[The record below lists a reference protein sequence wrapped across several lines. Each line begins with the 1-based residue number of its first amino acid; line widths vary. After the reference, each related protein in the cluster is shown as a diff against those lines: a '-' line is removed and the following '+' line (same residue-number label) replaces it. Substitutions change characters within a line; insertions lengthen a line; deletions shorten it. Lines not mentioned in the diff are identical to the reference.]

1 MNKRVLAI
9 ILSLVTCTSMLSG
22 CNSSNKES
30 NADAGST
37 SLSKPNVGTSDETS
51 SPIEGIASASESSSV
66 EGTESRENI
75 PFKLDRNNIP
85 ALQFIYACVQK
96 DLKTIRVFL
105 PWEDTTFVTD
115 EDLEWL
121 MMRSDYANIYG
132 ISQNPDDVV
141 TSCIQTNIDPENRS
155 VDFLVN
161 SDYYKV
167 NLELSDTNEWRVK
180 LDFDTEY
187 VTEDFRIE
195 LPYTKC
201 CFNDIEITD
210 TYEID
215 GSDIYKRS
223 VALPV
228 VVRKP
233 SAFTVEVPELGILT
247 LRSGSMKPNSEYEN
261 KAWNCYPEIKITAE
275 QEDQL
280 CTAIKD
286 QANKF
291 VSAAEAYAFD
301 NADFDIKSWM
311 PVDISQ
317 KDVDNMHSILN
328 SMVTCKKV
336 ANGYHKNRSFSGL
349 SLIDTVGDT
358 PVSPFFLYTVTKSG
372 TPIYGCYLSM
382 TCHGEQNNLLSG
394 KFYACKDTETSI
406 DLLFAVEDNEIKFV
420 FATQGCFFDK
430 DFDA

>member
-167 NLELSDTNEWRVK
+167 NLELSDTNEWKVK
-180 LDFDTEY
+180 LHFDTEY
-187 VTEDFRIE
+187 VTEGFRIE

-201 CFNDIEITD
+201 CFNGIEITD

-247 LRSGSMKPNSEYEN
+247 LRSESMKPNSEYEN
-261 KAWNCYPEIKITAE
+261 KAWNCR
-275 QEDQL
+275 
-280 CTAIKD
+280 
-286 QANKF
+286 N
-291 VSAAEAYAFD
+291 
-301 NADFDIKSWM
+301 
-311 PVDISQ
+311 
-317 KDVDNMHSILN
+317 
-328 SMVTCKKV
+328 
-336 ANGYHKNRSFSGL
+336 
-349 SLIDTVGDT
+349 
-358 PVSPFFLYTVTKSG
+358 
-372 TPIYGCYLSM
+372 
-382 TCHGEQNNLLSG
+382 
-394 KFYACKDTETSI
+394 
-406 DLLFAVEDNEIKFV
+406 
-420 FATQGCFFDK
+420 
-430 DFDA
+430 